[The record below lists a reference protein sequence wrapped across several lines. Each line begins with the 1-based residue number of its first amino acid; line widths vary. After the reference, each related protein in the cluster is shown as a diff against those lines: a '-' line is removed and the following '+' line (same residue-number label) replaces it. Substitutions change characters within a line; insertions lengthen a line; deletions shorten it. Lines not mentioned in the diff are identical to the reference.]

1 MECSH
6 AQHLINARLDGEL
19 PAEPT
24 APAERAELDLHLAS
38 CPVCAEQLAAMRE
51 LDGELRMGFAG
62 QRVRATQFADRMA
75 QRFLMRETP
84 ANEVA
89 SRASTVAE
97 PAPVPAPASVD
108 IWRLASWLVAMAAGF
123 LLAVLIFKP
132 WQQGTLAVPE
142 PEKNRDHDSV
152 ARLVVATGDVSVRT
166 SPHAAWTSFPALSAF
181 TCPSGASVR
190 TEPGVR
196 CELQTA
202 NGSVVRMNDN
212 SQVTVVSPSQLE
224 LDRGQVWCF
233 APEDKPMVV
242 SSPAPAPAPATV
254 EPTSWSFGCRTHASL
269 VSSVDEKGQVRL
281 TAARGPVEVHSGG
294 SRQNVPP
301 GKTVTL
307 AGGAFAEVPHHEDAL
322 LAAKWI
328 DSLLIRKSPADPELL
343 ARVDSLLAQIG
354 EAKASYLYERELRA
368 LGEHCVLPLLRYVQS
383 PLSADATSQR
393 RKAMRIACDL
403 APSWAVGELIPLL
416 ADRDGD
422 VRFEAASTLRRLT
435 GESQGREPADWRS
448 PWENCTPTF
457 TAWQSWWKDN
467 EQRYPA
473 PEFAKVIG
481 LPGTP
486 TKKG

>member
-6 AQHLINARLDGEL
+6 AKNLINARLDGEMSADSSL
-19 PAEPT
+19 LT
-24 APAERAELDLHLAS
+24 ERAELDRHLAS

-51 LDGELRMGFAG
+51 LDSELRAGFAG
-62 QRVRATQFADRMA
+62 RRAQATQFADRMA
-75 QRFLMRETP
+75 QRFLMRESPTEVP
-84 ANEVA
+84 AEA
-89 SRASTVAE
+89 TRAPSSIAA
-97 PAPVPAPASVD
+97 PAPSSSFDAR
-108 IWRLASWLVAMAAGF
+108 RLASWLVAMAAGF
-123 LLAVLIFKP
+123 LLAVLIFRP
-132 WQQGTLAVPE
+132 WQQETLAVPE
-142 PEKNRDHDSV
+142 PVKSREHDSV
-152 ARLVVATGDVSVRT
+152 ARLVVATGDVSIRT
-166 SPHAAWTSFPALSAF
+166 SPKGAWTSFSALAPF

-212 SQVTVVSPSQLE
+212 SQVTVVSPSKLE

-242 SSPAPAPAPATV
+242 SSPAPAPAAL
-254 EPTSWSFGCRTHASL
+254 EPTSWSFGCRSDASL
-269 VSSVDEKGQVRL
+269 VSSVDGKGQIRL

-307 AGGAFAEVPHHEDAL
+307 AGGEFAEVPHHEDAL
-322 LAAKWI
+322 LAARWI
-328 DSLLIRKSPADPELL
+328 DSLLVRKSPADPELL

-354 EAKASYLYERELRA
+354 EAKASYLYEQELRA

-383 PLSADATSQR
+383 PGSADATRQR
-393 RKAMRIACDL
+393 HKAMRIASDL
-403 APSWAVGELIPLL
+403 APLWAVGELIPLL

-422 VRFEAASTLRRLT
+422 VRFEAAGALRRLT

-457 TAWQSWWKDN
+457 TAWQSWWKAN
-467 EQRYPA
+467 EQRYPT
-473 PEFAKVIG
+473 PEFAKAI
-481 LPGTP
+481 GTP
-486 TKKG
+486 APPIKKG